1 MKTYDYRCKDC
12 ENEFSIEFSMS
23 KELDDNTLPTCPSC
37 QSPNTQKIIKSA
49 PTVVFKGSGCYS
61 NDNKK

>member
-1 MKTYDYRCKDC
+1 MRIYDYRCKDC
-12 ENEFSIEFSMS
+12 ENEFSIS

-49 PTVVFKGSGCYS
+49 PIVVFKGSGFYS
-61 NDNKK
+61 NDSKGK